1 MLSRRDV
8 VGKIAASGAI
18 IVAAKAAGAS
28 MAPRQ
33 GMVAEPNRLE
43 PKAPQPSVDIPEQ
56 PSALAP
62 TGAGGLPETALAEAP
77 WDLLRPLEMGS
88 SLGSGW
94 QVSGLTGAVD
104 GTCVLTLQN
113 ERGRTHR
120 IHLCRNDG
128 RPQGLVFTDG
138 IDLVVMN
145 GGQGDLATDESLA
158 QAIAQVAH
166 VLAANER
173 KQATVLAALLPHEE
187 RLRRFTGAD
196 HRLR

>member
-18 IVAAKAAGAS
+18 IVAAKAAGAA
-28 MAPRQ
+28 MTPRK

-43 PKAPQPSVDIPEQ
+43 PTTPRPGVDMPDQ

-62 TGAGGLPETALAEAP
+62 TGAGGLPETAIAEAP
-77 WDLLRPLEMGS
+77 WDLLRPLEKGS
-88 SLGSGW
+88 SLGNGW

-128 RPQGLVFTDG
+128 HPQGLVFTDG
-138 IDLVVMN
+138 IDMVVMN
-145 GGQGDLATDESLA
+145 GGQGDLATDEGLA
-158 QAIAQVAH
+158 QAVGEVAH

-173 KQATVLAALLPHEE
+173 KQATILAALLPHEE
-187 RLRRFTGAD
+187 RLRRFAGAD